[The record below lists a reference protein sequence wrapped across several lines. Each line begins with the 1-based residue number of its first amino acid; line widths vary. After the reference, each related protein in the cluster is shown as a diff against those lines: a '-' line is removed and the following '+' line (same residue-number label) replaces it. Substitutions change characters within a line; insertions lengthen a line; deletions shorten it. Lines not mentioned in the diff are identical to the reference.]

1 MKFERDKIKR
11 PILNSLKKHR
21 KLMSYKQ
28 QDVARILKLH
38 DTSQI
43 CRWEKGLSLPN
54 TINLLKLSILY
65 RTFPNELYFKLL
77 IDLRHEVIKM
87 EKLLLKKKD
96 D

>member
-1 MKFERDKIKR
+1 MKYEMNKMRT

-21 KLMSYKQ
+21 KLMKYNQK
-28 QDVARILKLH
+28 DVARILNLH

-65 RTFPNELYFKLL
+65 RTFPNELYFNLL
-77 IDLRHEVIKM
+77 ICLRHEVIEM
-87 EKLLLKKKD
+87 ENFLLKKND
-96 D
+96 I